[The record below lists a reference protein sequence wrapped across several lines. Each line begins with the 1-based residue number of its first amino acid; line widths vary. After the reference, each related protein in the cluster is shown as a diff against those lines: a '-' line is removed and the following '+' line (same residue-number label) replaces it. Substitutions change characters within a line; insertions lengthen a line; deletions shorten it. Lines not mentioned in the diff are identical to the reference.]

1 MLLHRHFEEEVYEPT
16 QPKPRVT
23 QVPLLS
29 DRATARKKR
38 GKAAVYAGTKNLY
51 GGMVTAAKSLMCHS
65 DVNKIYFLIESK
77 EFPYEIPKE
86 IECIDISK
94 QDIFHWSG
102 PNYNSHWTYMVL
114 MRAALTKV
122 FPDYDRILSLDVDTI
137 VEDDISDLW
146 DIDMGDCVIGAVQ
159 EYHAKYR
166 PYGPQYWNAGVM
178 LQDLNKL
185 RETGLDDQIIHAIN
199 HEKFTYNEQCAINK
213 YCVGR
218 IFDLPTRYNDCYICG
233 MSDNPAI
240 VHYIGTSQWQTDKT
254 LPRYELLEKYRA
266 MSWDDVKRIRKS
278 KYQAD
283 RSANRKG

>member
-1 MLLHRHFEEEVYEPT
+1 MLLHRHFEENYEKEHGTLQP
-16 QPKPRVT
+16 PKPSIT
-23 QVPLLS
+23 KAPLLAE
-29 DRATARKKR
+29 RANARKKR
-38 GKAAVYAGTKNLY
+38 KGYKAAVYAGTKNLY
-51 GGMVTAAKSLMCHS
+51 GGMVTAAKSLLLHS

-146 DIDMGDCVIGAVQ
+146 DLDMGDCVIGAVQ
-159 EYHAKYR
+159 EYHARFR
-166 PYGPQYWNAGVM
+166 PYGSQYWNAGVM
-178 LQDLNKL
+178 IQDLKKL
-185 RETGLDDQIIHAIN
+185 RETGLDDQIIYAIN

-213 YCVGR
+213 YCKGR

-240 VHYIGTSQWQTDKT
+240 VHYIGTAYWQTDKT
-254 LPRYELLEKYRA
+254 IPRYELLEKYRA
-266 MSWDDVKRIRKS
+266 MSWDDVRNARKGKS
-278 KYQAD
+278 K
-283 RSANRKG
+283 K

>member
-1 MLLHRHFEEEVYEPT
+1 MLLHRHFEENYEQEHGALQP
-16 QPKPRVT
+16 PKPSIT
-23 QVPLLS
+23 KAPLLQE
-29 DRATARKKR
+29 RANARKKR
-38 GKAAVYAGTKNLY
+38 KGYKAAVYAGTKNLY
-51 GGMVTAAKSLMCHS
+51 GGMVTAAKSLLLHS

-146 DIDMGDCVIGAVQ
+146 DLDMGDCVIGAVQ
-159 EYHAKYR
+159 EYHARFR
-166 PYGPQYWNAGVM
+166 PYGSQYWNAGVM
-178 LQDLNKL
+178 VQDLKKL
-185 RETGLDDQIIHAIN
+185 RDTGLDDQIIYAIN

-213 YCVGR
+213 YCKGR

-240 VHYIGTSQWQTDKT
+240 VHYIGTAYWQTDKT
-254 LPRYELLEKYRA
+254 IPRYELLEKYRA
-266 MSWDDVKRIRKS
+266 MSWDDVRNARKGKS
-278 KYQAD
+278 K
-283 RSANRKG
+283 K